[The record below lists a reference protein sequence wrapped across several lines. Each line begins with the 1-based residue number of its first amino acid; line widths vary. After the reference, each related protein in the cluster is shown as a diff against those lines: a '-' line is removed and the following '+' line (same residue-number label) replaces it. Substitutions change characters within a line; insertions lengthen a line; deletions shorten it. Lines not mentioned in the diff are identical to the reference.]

1 MSNADV
7 PDKQRAISFQGSVAL
22 GAFEAGVFKKLYDMI
37 KEKDKN
43 WKKRM
48 FDIVAGTSAGA
59 INAAI
64 LTSHVKQ
71 KDSWEGSAQ
80 RLEEYWKDHLSSP
93 TPTVTKQGVYWWD
106 ENYQWWGK
114 YYDNVIPRSRDDR
127 TVASE
132 EAARRYYSTKY
143 FFTFGVPNV
152 FSPIFPFP
160 ELDTKFFDNN
170 PSFPPTNLWHRY
182 SNKPLKDSLE
192 HLDQDGDK
200 FVKFPLTTSFEKG
213 EPRFLAV
220 TVDVQHG
227 KAVTFDSYSRNS
239 TFQAYDPQ
247 TRDYKEHIVNYDK
260 GIMPEHVMASASFP
274 IYFDYQVVDGR
285 NFWDGGI
292 LSNTPL
298 REVLQAHRDYW
309 HKGGYEKKKQVKVPD
324 LDVYIVNVWPSVE
337 ITVPRDHDG
346 VIERKNDI
354 THSDQTEYDQKV
366 ALIIGDYIDLFYETK
381 ELAIKHISDPNKR
394 TDFLSSIEKL
404 LNGNTKFNH
413 ENKSI
418 AKIPRSK
425 KRSGQGRTYGDLI
438 YGRFKLNKVVTIEHK
453 DDPDNISNKWAD
465 YTEETIDKLI
475 TDGKEF
481 NKKAIVRVT
490 PAVEELI

>member
-7 PDKQRAISFQGSVAL
+7 PVKQRALIFQGSVAL

-37 KEKDKN
+37 KQKDEN

-71 KDSWEGSAQ
+71 KKTWEGSAEKIVQ
-80 RLEEYWKDHLSSP
+80 YWREHLSSP
-93 TPTVTKQGVYWWD
+93 TPTIIKQGVYLWD

-114 YYDNVIPRSRDDR
+114 YYDTVTTGSSDNR

-132 EAARRYYSTKY
+132 EAARRYFSTKY
-143 FFTFGVPNV
+143 FFTNGVPNV
-152 FSPIFPFP
+152 FSPSLPFP
-160 ELDTKFFDNN
+160 ELDSKFFDNN
-170 PSFPPTNLWHRY
+170 PLFPPTNLWLRY
-182 SNKPLKDSLE
+182 NNKPLRESLIRV
-192 HLDQDGDK
+192 DGNGDE
-200 FVKFPLTTSFEKG
+200 FVKFPLTTSFENG

-220 TVDVQHG
+220 SVDVQHG
-227 KAVTFDSYSRNS
+227 KAVTFDSYSKSS
-239 TFQAYDPQ
+239 TFRAYDPQ
-247 TRDYKEHIVNYDK
+247 TSDYKEHIVNYDK

-274 IYFDYQVVDGR
+274 VYFDYELVDGR

-309 HKGGYEKKKQVKVPD
+309 YKGEHEQNKEMKVPD

-337 ITVPRDHDG
+337 ITVPTDRDG

-366 ALIIGDYIDLFYETK
+366 ALIIGDYIDLFNETK
-381 ELAIKHISDPNKR
+381 ELAIRHISDPNKR
-394 TDFLSSIEKL
+394 TDFLSNIERL
-404 LNGNTKFNH
+404 LNGNTKYDH
-413 ENKSI
+413 KNKLI
-418 AKIPRSK
+418 AKKPRSK
-425 KRSGQGRTYGDLI
+425 KRSGKGRTYGDLI

-453 DDPDNISNKWAD
+453 DDPDSISNKWAD

-475 TDGKEF
+475 TDGQDF
-481 NKKAIVRVT
+481 DKKAIVRIT
-490 PAVEELI
+490 PAAEELI